1 MPYLLATSLTEST
14 LSLYTLVGYVVDN
27 LLIVGVS
34 ILHGP
39 HHGAQKSIST
49 AFLSESLIILSNSCI
64 VVMSIINV
72 GEVLYI
78 VERERGLKKAHEVLA
93 GLKQLSIEILP
104 ASQDAVFAAAHIKA
118 NFRISYA
125 DAFVVAAAQER
136 QGIVYTGAPEFK
148 EVENII
154 QVQWI

>member
-1 MPYLLATSLTEST
+1 MTIGKNLTVNRIKRVVVLDSYAVLAYLEGESGRST
-14 LSLYTLVGYVVDN
+14 VVD
-27 LLIVGVS
+27 
-34 ILHGP
+34 ILDA
-39 HHGAQKSIST
+39 AQSGD
-49 AFLSESLIILSNSCI
+49 CI
-64 VVMSIINV
+64 VVMSIINL

>member
-1 MPYLLATSLTEST
+1 MTIGKNLTVNRIKRVVVLDSYAVLAYLEGESGRST
-14 LSLYTLVGYVVDN
+14 VVD
-27 LLIVGVS
+27 
-34 ILHGP
+34 ILDA
-39 HHGAQKSIST
+39 AQSGD
-49 AFLSESLIILSNSCI
+49 CI

>member
-1 MPYLLATSLTEST
+1 MTIGKNLTVNRIKRVVVLDSYAVLAYLEGESGRST
-14 LSLYTLVGYVVDN
+14 VVD
-27 LLIVGVS
+27 
-34 ILHGP
+34 ILDA
-39 HHGAQKSIST
+39 AQSGD
-49 AFLSESLIILSNSCI
+49 CI

-136 QGIVYTGAPEFK
+136 QGIVCTGAPEFK